1 MTQRQLNK
9 LVKIK
14 KILKAK
20 QEEAIPEQI
29 KDYVINGV
37 KPKKESTLEIAQQL
51 KDFHNN
57 MIENRLFP
65 SMPTDAWMAEHGTK
79 SQDLD
84 ERGIDNEQAA
94 KGTETPTD

>member
-20 QEEAIPEQI
+20 QEEAVPAEI

-37 KPKKESTLEIAQQL
+37 KPKKETTLEIAKQH
-51 KDFHNN
+51 KDFLSN
-57 MIENRLFP
+57 IVENRLFP
-65 SMPTDAWMAEHGTK
+65 SMPSDKWQAENGTRAE
-79 SQDLD
+79 DLD
-84 ERGIDNEQAA
+84 CEHTNDKEID
-94 KGTETPTD
+94 